1 MTNELLSPPPP
12 KQGGLIQAEEQR
24 AVQEVQAALV
34 IAKRFPRDQKAAVD
48 RIMNTCTRES
58 LAAVALYQYA
68 RGGTDISGASI
79 RLAEAIAQNWGNLD
93 FGFRELSRGESN
105 GKTYSEVQA
114 YAWDMETNTRRSLQF
129 RVTHWRDTRK
139 GGYAVTDERDIYELL
154 ANQSQRRVRAC
165 ILAIVPGDVVEQAEK
180 QCLATLNSK
189 ADTSPEATKKL
200 VEAFAEIGVTKE
212 QIEAR
217 IQRRLDAITPAQVVN
232 LRKVYTSIKDGMSE
246 PGEWFESQDEAAAP
260 AEVDVFAKEKQEGEV
275 KRSETAKPT
284 KPDEDAEQK
293 GDLPL

>member
-1 MTNELLSPPPP
+1 MQNELLSPPPQR
-12 KQGGLIQAEEQR
+12 QGGLIQAEEQR

-34 IAKRFPRDQKAAVD
+34 IAKRFPRDEKGAID

-68 RGGTDISGASI
+68 RGGQDISGASI

-93 FGFRELSRGESN
+93 FGFRELSRGEAN
-105 GKTYSEVQA
+105 GKSYSEVQA
-114 YAWDMETNTRRSLQF
+114 FAWDMETNTRRSLQF
-129 RVTHWRDTRK
+129 RVSHWRDTRK

-165 ILAIVPGDVVEQAEK
+165 ILAIVPGDIVEQAEK
-180 QCLATLNSK
+180 QCLATLNAK
-189 ADTSPEATKKL
+189 ADTSAEATKKL
-200 VEAFAEIGVTKE
+200 VDAFGEIGVSKE

-232 LRKVYTSIKDGMSE
+232 LRKVYTSIKDGMSR
-246 PGEWFESQDEAAAP
+246 PAEWFEKQDEAAAP
-260 AEVDVFAKEKQEGEV
+260 AEVDVFAKSES
-275 KRSETAKPT
+275 SETATAAPANT
-284 KPDEDAEQK
+284 EQE

>member
-1 MTNELLSPPPP
+1 M
-12 KQGGLIQAEEQR
+12 
-24 AVQEVQAALV
+24 QEVQAALV

-165 ILAIVPGDVVEQAEK
+165 ILAIVPGDIVEQAEK
-180 QCLATLNSK
+180 QCLATLNAK
-189 ADTSPEATKKL
+189 ADTSAEATKKL
-200 VEAFAEIGVTKE
+200 VEAFAEIGVSKE

-217 IQRRLDAITPAQVVN
+217 IQRRLDAITAAQVVN

-260 AEVDVFAKEKQEGEV
+260 AEVDVFAKSGKTDSKEAVEAPANTEQE
-275 KRSETAKPT
+275 
-284 KPDEDAEQK
+284 